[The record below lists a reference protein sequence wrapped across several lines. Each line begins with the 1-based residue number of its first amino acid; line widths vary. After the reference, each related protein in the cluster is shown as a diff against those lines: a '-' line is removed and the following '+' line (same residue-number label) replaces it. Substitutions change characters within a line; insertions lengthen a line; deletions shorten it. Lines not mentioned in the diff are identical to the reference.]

1 MSKLVLSIAVA
12 IGLMVGFSGP
22 AGAQAPPMDMSWA
35 IQQQMMLQQQGDL
48 AARQAA
54 MAYYN
59 QMLRLR
65 MMGYTGPSLPTG
77 VTPQSLQNSINQLN
91 NSYQS
96 YNQSAMQNSN
106 RTSRAIQDY
115 DLRAIRGCYLVN
127 NYGTPHYVCPR

>member
-1 MSKLVLSIAVA
+1 VQSLLHITGQKAVE
-12 IGLMVGFSGP
+12 GSS
-22 AGAQAPPMDMSWA
+22 Q
-35 IQQQMMLQQQGDL
+35 
-48 AARQAA
+48 
-54 MAYYN
+54 AYYN

-115 DLRAIRGCYLVN
+115 DLRAIRGRYLVN
-127 NYGTPHYVCPR
+127 TYGTPHYVCP